1 MIGHFNPLGTQQW
14 QQTIEGHDGELFL
27 SGRWLRVLADTFE
40 LPLDGL
46 GSWAGDVLTT
56 GVPYS
61 HISDICG
68 DRIVVGPFS
77 DFVLPPNMAGDI
89 WRGLADELTSHS
101 VPVSLMTAI
110 DSPVADDDRFK
121 VSSTALRQ
129 VIPLNGDLDELKS
142 RFSSMP
148 KRMIKRSHQADLEF
162 GLAQSTEELREF
174 FELHLGVR
182 RHKYGLL
189 CQPYELFERLWH
201 EYVANGDGAL
211 VIGRHG
217 GRVVGGCLLLTVGDV
232 TCYKYAASDPDFRRD
247 GVNHRIVYEAMRYGL
262 DVDCSHLDLGRSSS
276 DQPGLIDFKR
286 RFGAE
291 DTVLGRF
298 SWTPDEYQTSDD
310 ARALLSQLT
319 QMLTGPDIP
328 DSATEKAGALLYRY
342 FV

>member
-14 QQTIEGHDGELFL
+14 QHAIEGLDGELFL
-27 SGRWLRVLADTFE
+27 SSRWLRVLVDTFE
-40 LPLDGL
+40 LPLDGIGYWSDDQL
-46 GSWAGDVLTT
+46 VT

-61 HISDICG
+61 HISDIRG

-77 DFVLPPNMAGDI
+77 DFVLPPNMDVAK
-89 WRGLADELTSHS
+89 WTALADELTSRS

-129 VIPLNGDLDELKS
+129 VIALDGTLEDLSS

-148 KRMIKRSHQADLEF
+148 KRMVKRSKQSDLEF
-162 GLAQSTEELREF
+162 GIAQSTDELREF

-189 CQPYELFERLWH
+189 CQPYELFERLWD
-201 EYVANGDGAL
+201 EYVANGGGAL
-211 VIGRHG
+211 VIGRHE

-232 TCYKYAASDPDFRRD
+232 ACYKYAASDPDFRRE
-247 GVNHRIVYEAMRYGL
+247 GVNHRVVYEAMRYGI
-262 DVDCSHLDLGRSSS
+262 DAGCSHLDLGRSSS

-286 RFGAE
+286 RFGAT

-298 SWTPDEYQTSDD
+298 TWTPDDYHPSDD
-310 ARALLSQLT
+310 AQALLGQLT
-319 QMLTGPDIP
+319 QLLTDTDVP
-328 DSATEKAGALLYRY
+328 DSTTERAGALLYRY
-342 FV
+342 FA